1 MALSVRQLQGVFD
14 AEVNFASGI
23 LALGYDPAAD
33 PREQVLATVR
43 ASGFGV
49 ESLAMRPAHG
59 PAADVR
65 STWWGAHRQAVTTA
79 ASGVLLVVGWLA
91 GRAGEPAAELLSVA
105 AHAGAIAVGGAVV
118 FRRALTSLRVRSF
131 DMNLLMTIAVLGAV
145 TIGEWAEGAT
155 VVFLFSVGRLLETV
169 SLARTRRSIRDLVDL
184 SPSVAHVL
192 CDGNETDILAADVT
206 PGDVVVV
213 RPGERVPVDG
223 IVVIGHSA
231 VDESPITGESLPAE
245 KGMGDRVF
253 AGSLNTSGR
262 LEVRATAPAGESM
275 LARIVYLVEEAQA
288 SRAPTQRLVDRFSRC
303 YTPVVVA
310 LAVGMAVVPP
320 VLGAAL
326 GLAWGGFEEWFY
338 RALVVLV
345 VSCPCALV
353 ISTPVSIVS
362 AITRATRD
370 GVLIKGGAHLETAA
384 RIRAVALDKTGTLTS
399 GTPEVTDLVPLAD
412 DHAPE
417 LLVRAADLA
426 FHSNHPAARAVAN
439 AGGDGV
445 PRSAVADFEDLPG
458 KGLRGT
464 IGGVPYALGS
474 PAFAGRPARVTNA
487 ICKTIEKL
495 EGAGRTVLVLAR
507 AGDPIGVIG
516 VADTVRSDSRRAVS
530 ELLDVGIDHVVML
543 TGDNE
548 RTAAAVAAH
557 AGIAEYRA
565 RLLPQDKVDAVRD
578 LRAEYGPVSMVGDG
592 VNDAP
597 ALAASDLGV
606 AMGAA
611 GSDTAIETADVAL
624 MSDDLTQLPRFFRLG
639 RRTVAV
645 IWQNIVLSVAVKFAV
660 LGLAM
665 TGSASLWMAV
675 FADTG
680 MSLLVT
686 LNGMRLLIP
695 GGMRRS
701 PVQGDEL

>member
-1 MALSVRQLQGVFD
+1 MALSVSQLPGILQAD
-14 AEVNFASGI
+14 VNFASGI
-23 LALGYDPAAD
+23 LAVRYDPTAD
-33 PREQVLATVR
+33 PRERVLATVR
-43 ASGFGV
+43 ASGFVVEDLTARLAREQPAADTPGALWAARRQVVSTAMSGMLMLLGWLAGGV
-49 ESLAMRPAHG
+49 GE
-59 PAADVR
+59 PAADVL
-65 STWWGAHRQAVTTA
+65 SLA
-79 ASGVLLVVGWLA
+79 AYV
-91 GRAGEPAAELLSVA
+91 
-105 AHAGAIAVGGAVV
+105 GAIAVGGAVV

-131 DMNLLMTIAVLGAV
+131 DMNLLMTIAVLGAAS
-145 TIGEWAEGAT
+145 IGEWAEGAT
-155 VVFLFSVGRLLETV
+155 VVFLFAVGRLLETL
-169 SLARTRRSIRDLVDL
+169 SLARTRRSIRDLMDL
-184 SPSVAHVL
+184 SPPVAHL
-192 CDGNETDILAADVT
+192 LRAGAEADIPVGRVV

-223 IVVIGHSA
+223 TVVSGHSA

-245 KGMGDRVF
+245 RGSGDRVF

-262 LEVRATAPAGESM
+262 LEVRATSPAEESM

-288 SRAPTQRLVDRFSRC
+288 SRAPTQRLVDRFSRY

-310 LAVGMAVVPP
+310 VAAVIAVVPP
-320 VLGAAL
+320 ALGAIF
-326 GLAWGGFEEWFY
+326 GMPWGGFEEWFY

-370 GVLIKGGAHLETAA
+370 GVLVKGGAHLEAAA

-399 GTPEVTDLVPLAD
+399 GAPEVTDLVPCAD
-412 DHAPE
+412 DDAPR
-417 LLVRAADLA
+417 LRARAADLA
-426 FHSNHPAARAVAN
+426 VHSNHPAARAVVRAF
-439 AGGDGV
+439 GGRV
-445 PRSAVADFEDLPG
+445 ARSAVADVRDFPG

-464 IGGVPYALGS
+464 IGGVTYALGTL
-474 PAFAGRPARVTNA
+474 AFAGSPERVTEA
-487 ICKTIEKL
+487 IRETIAKL
-495 EGAGRTVLVLAR
+495 EETGRTVLVLAR

-516 VADTVRSDSRRAVS
+516 VADTVRPESRRVVS
-530 ELLDVGIDHVVML
+530 ELLDVGVDHVVML

-565 RLLPQDKVDAVRD
+565 RLLPRDKVDAVRR
-578 LRAEYGPVSMVGDG
+578 LRAEYGPVAMVGDG

-597 ALAASDLGV
+597 ALAASDLGI

-611 GSDTAIETADVAL
+611 GSDTAIDTADVAL
-624 MSDDLTQLPRFFRLG
+624 MSDDLTQLPRFFSLG
-639 RRTVAV
+639 RRTVAI
-645 IWQNIVLSVAVKFAV
+645 IWQNVVLSVAVKFAV

-665 TGSASLWMAV
+665 TGTASLWMAV

-686 LNGMRLLIP
+686 LNGMRLLMSGRGAQESRS
-695 GGMRRS
+695 GG
-701 PVQGDEL
+701 